1 MLTWPG
7 YIDGIHGTPYI
18 EAPWIRH
25 GFVFPCV
32 FFGMMCLA
40 AKVDTFSETQGPAF
54 SSPHAFST
62 RYSWWPRRRHSRLLD
77 ADCWWPKSEKWVEIQ
92 CHEWEYMY
100 TIINV
105 IVYIYIPGSSKYSL
119 FPPLIT
125 EAKII
130 ASNSGKRLWFEKMP
144 LLLLGLPFKS
154 KRHYTSELGSKPE
167 VVISLSRIGESP
179 YFVCR
184 IRQDDRPVYL
194 YYDQNL
200 NHNMNN
206 LKQHLLHVVNII

>member
-1 MLTWPG
+1 MSK
-7 YIDGIHGTPYI
+7 ICGTPS
-18 EAPWIRH
+18 
-25 GFVFPCV
+25 VN
-32 FFGMMCLA
+32 
-40 AKVDTFSETQGPAF
+40 
-54 SSPHAFST
+54 HAFYVDGNST
-62 RYSWWPRRRHSRLLD
+62 HKFNTQIHHR
-77 ADCWWPKSEKWVEIQ
+77 
-92 CHEWEYMY
+92 
-100 TIINV
+100 V
-105 IVYIYIPGSSKYSL
+105 IRASPSYKLVFNHRIYIPGSSRCSL

-184 IRQDDRPVYL
+184 IRQDDSPVYL
-194 YYDQNL
+194 YHDQNL

>member
-1 MLTWPG
+1 MYGIFT
-7 YIDGIHGTPYI
+7 YIWVIYGVNVGKYSIHGAYGIDPGSRAWKI
-18 EAPWIRH
+18 
-25 GFVFPCV
+25 
-32 FFGMMCLA
+32 
-40 AKVDTFSETQGPAF
+40 
-54 SSPHAFST
+54 ST
-62 RYSWWPRRRHSRLLD
+62 
-77 ADCWWPKSEKWVEIQ
+77 
-92 CHEWEYMY
+92 
-100 TIINV
+100 INGSMV
-105 IVYIYIPGSSKYSL
+105 LVYIPGSSRCSL

-144 LLLLGLPFKS
+144 LPLLGLPFES

-184 IRQDDRPVYL
+184 IRQDDSPVYL
-194 YYDQNL
+194 YHDQNL

>member
-1 MLTWPG
+1 MG
-7 YIDGIHGTPYI
+7 Y
-18 EAPWIRH
+18 
-25 GFVFPCV
+25 
-32 FFGMMCLA
+32 
-40 AKVDTFSETQGPAF
+40 
-54 SSPHAFST
+54 SS
-62 RYSWWPRRRHSRLLD
+62 
-77 ADCWWPKSEKWVEIQ
+77 
-92 CHEWEYMY
+92 
-100 TIINV
+100 
-105 IVYIYIPGSSKYSL
+105 VYIVFDIQLCWIIWLVYIYSFTMAWLDGFSMGLLYGLYYMFRSHPIKKLVGWDHVCGWLLLQPCERELSVSYTNVEPDFLSFPFQTGIYYIPGSSRCSL

-144 LLLLGLPFKS
+144 LPLLGLPFKS

-184 IRQDDRPVYL
+184 IRQDDSPVYL

-200 NHNMNN
+200 NHDMNN